1 MGRTEELGERPVQER
16 LQGPEPQGVDPCAR
30 KELLKIMNID
40 AHSPKTDR
48 KRSGALEWVIKEKI
62 QSGGGVLDLLQQRF
76 LREPAPPRPAA
87 CAGVP
92 SEGLGGLLL
101 RLGLA
106 WASLGRRCA
115 ALITAVIASW
125 VLRPPA
131 ASSSS
136 GLALESCHFAFQCEV
151 QNQCLG
157 F

>member
-1 MGRTEELGERPVQER
+1 MASAVLPSLLEGRAAEHRELSRRR
-16 LQGPEPQGVDPCAR
+16 LLRCPWLRSDLCQSS
-30 KELLKIMNID
+30 LL
-40 AHSPKTDR
+40 A
-48 KRSGALEWVIKEKI
+48 
-62 QSGGGVLDLLQQRF
+62 GGVLDLLQQRF

-92 SEGLGGLLL
+92 SEGLGALL
-101 RLGLA
+101 RGLGLA

-115 ALITAVIASW
+115 ALITAVTASW